1 MGISITAQEK
11 AILQKVAI
19 PPRPEAL
26 IKIGEEAKKPEPD
39 VGKIASTIAAD
50 VGISAAV
57 LQIVNSPV
65 FRRSKEIQS
74 IQQAVM
80 TLGLKR
86 LLPLVKSVALK
97 TSMGGADKLA
107 SFWDTAS
114 NIANAASISA
124 DLLDK
129 PALKD
134 HAYMLGLFH
143 NAGIPVMLLE
153 YDDYSDI
160 LALAEENG
168 WQSVS
173 DEERNRYSTS
183 HTTMS
188 AVLGQKW
195 KLPVVMVETIYYQ
208 QDVEGLFSSGELS
221 ATGLDLMSILKLAR
235 HGVHYERKNT
245 ANDPEWE
252 LVEDA
257 ILERFD
263 LTDSD
268 IETLREQLLDKMS
281 EQ

>member
-1 MGISITAQEK
+1 MGITITAQEK
-11 AILQKVAI
+11 TILQKVAI

-26 IKIGEEAKKPEPD
+26 IKIGEEAKKQEPD
-39 VGKIASTIAAD
+39 VSVIASTISAD

-57 LQIVNSPV
+57 LQVVNSPV

-97 TSMGGADKLA
+97 TSMGSAEQLSD
-107 SFWDTAS
+107 FWDTAS
-114 NIANAASISA
+114 KIANAASISA

-129 PALKD
+129 SSLKD

-143 NAGIPVMLLE
+143 NSGIPVMIME

-160 LALAEENG
+160 LAMAEESG
-168 WQSVS
+168 WQSVA
-173 DEERNRYSTS
+173 DEERNRYGTS
-183 HTTMS
+183 YTTMS
-188 AVLGQKW
+188 AVLAQKW
-195 KLPVVMVETIYYQ
+195 KLPAVMVETIYYQ
-208 QDVEGLFSSGELS
+208 QDVEGLYTSGELA

-235 HGVHYERKNT
+235 HGVHYEKTNS
-245 ANDPEWE
+245 AADSEWE
-252 LVEDA
+252 AVEDA
-257 ILERFD
+257 IMERFD
-263 LTDSD
+263 LIDADMES
-268 IETLREQLLDKMS
+268 LREQLVEKMS